1 VEPVRDETEP
11 ENGPRVRMASVEAGS
26 DSSHKGLM
34 WKQLNRRDLDQFST
48 SPKRLRLLLVFLL
61 LYLI

>member
-1 VEPVRDETEP
+1 MT
-11 ENGPRVRMASVEAGS
+11 SVEAGS
-26 DSSHKGLM
+26 DSPHKGLI